1 MTASHDP
8 ADRSGLNLPA
18 PFRMLLLLPVPW
30 VFVLGYL
37 LGLVLER
44 VAPLPLRWPMLP
56 DVSVVV
62 GLTIFGLGA
71 AIAAWG
77 WATFRVAR
85 TTTVPGA
92 TSARMVTWGPYR
104 FTRNPMYVGLTIAYL
119 GEAVI
124 LRHVWPLVL
133 LPLVLAYVDRIVI
146 PLEERTLAGTFGADY
161 MSYRTQVRRWL

>member
-1 MTASHDP
+1 MAPGTAR
-8 ADRSGLNLPA
+8 ASGDGVAA
-18 PFRMLLLLPVPW
+18 PFRMLLRVPVPW
-30 VFVLGYL
+30 MFVLGYL
-37 LGLVLER
+37 VGVALER
-44 VAPLPLRWPMLP
+44 VAPLPIRWPLLP

-62 GLTIFGLGA
+62 GLMIFALGA

-92 TSARMVTWGPYR
+92 TSAQMVTWGPYR
-104 FTRNPMYVGLTIAYL
+104 FTRNPMYVGLTIGYA

-124 LRHVWPLVL
+124 LRHVWPLIL
-133 LPLVLAYVDRIVI
+133 LPFVLAYVDRIVI

-161 MSYRTQVRRWL
+161 TTYRTRVRRWI

>member
-1 MTASHDP
+1 MAPAMARASGDGV
-8 ADRSGLNLPA
+8 ST
-18 PFRMLLLLPVPW
+18 PFRMLLRLPVPW

-37 LGLVLER
+37 LG
-44 VAPLPLRWPMLP
+44 VALQRITPLPLRWPMLP

-62 GLTIFGLGA
+62 GLMVFALGA

-92 TSARMVTWGPYR
+92 MSAQMVTWGPYH
-104 FTRNPMYVGLTIAYL
+104 FTRNPMYVGLTIGYL

-124 LRHVWPLVL
+124 LQQIWPLVL
-133 LPLVLAYVDRIVI
+133 LPLVLAYVDRVVI
-146 PLEERTLAGTFGADY
+146 PLEERTLTGTFGTDY
-161 MSYRTQVRRWL
+161 TAYRARVRRWV